1 MGVYFG
7 ITVDRGWARG
17 AIGWIEVGEFVDFCL
32 LFNLWTFGSLSGFWR
47 PRPGRISKCLAFR
60 PAI

>member
-17 AIGWIEVGEFVDFCL
+17 AIGWIEVGEFVDF
-32 LFNLWTFGSLSGFWR
+32 LF
-47 PRPGRISKCLAFR
+47 I
-60 PAI
+60 I